1 MFKPIEEAE
10 REGRRLLIL
19 ELLIRSEKRSASD
32 RVLSAVLRDMGW
44 ETSRD
49 VLRSE
54 LLWMQRQGLVTLK
67 HTETEIWSA
76 HLTERGDMCGRGETQ
91 EPGVARPA
99 LG

>member
-10 REGRRLLIL
+10 RDHRRLLIL
-19 ELLIRSEKRSASD
+19 ELLIRSEKRNVSD

-44 ETSRD
+44 ETARD
-49 VLRSE
+49 VLRGE
-54 LLWMQRQGLVTLK
+54 LLWLQRQGLVTLK
-67 HTETEIWSA
+67 HIETEIWSVY
-76 HLTERGDMCGRGETQ
+76 LTERGDMCGRGETQ